1 MPIPALRTKQ
11 STSTTGTGTLTLNAA
26 PSEARSFTAAFGGSS
41 VKVRYILSRLGD
53 SSFYEVGFG
62 TFNGAAQLTRDTVVA
77 SSNGGSLVSI
87 GAGDTDVFF
96 DFLPG
101 DRQIYSITGTTTL
114 ALADLGNAVIC
125 TPTADMT
132 LNLPAIATVPPGMGF
147 LIRNAGSNNAII
159 WIDPNASEGFD
170 GSTSPF
176 PLFGGESIEFV
187 RVGTAWRCLFK
198 PTGWRF
204 FGRSSASASASV
216 DFVLPQYLG
225 AARSVYRV
233 DFRQVRMGTDGAYL
247 LLRTDDAGGASF
259 DFGASDYIGAYGYLS
274 GASAWSGLGVAGS
287 GIQVSTDFDAGVAAN
302 NVTGHLELNPG
313 AAGVRYPTVVGQS
326 AASGNGASY
335 AAHQGQVF
343 SGIRDA
349 AYDCNAI
356 RFIGSAGTI
365 ALGDFDLFCLFD

>member
-1 MPIPALRTKQ
+1 MPVPALRTKQ

-26 PSEARSFTAAFGGSS
+26 PTEARSFTAAFGGSS
-41 VKVRYILSRLGD
+41 VKVRYILSRAGV
-53 SSFYEVGFG
+53 FEVGYG

-77 SSNGGSLVSI
+77 SSNGGSLVSLA
-87 GAGDTDVFF
+87 AGDTDVWF
-96 DFLPG
+96 DFIPG
-101 DRQIYSITGTTTL
+101 DRTLHTVTGTNTLTL
-114 ALADLGNAVIC
+114 AELGNAVIG

-132 LNLPAIATVPPGMGF
+132 QNLPAIATVPPGTGF
-147 LIRNAGSNNAII
+147 LIRNDGSNNAIM

-176 PLFGGESIEFV
+176 PLFGGESVEFV
-187 RVGTAWRCLFK
+187 RVGTAWRSLFK

-204 FGRSSASASASV
+204 FGRASASASAAV
-216 DFVLPQYLG
+216 DFILPQYPG
-225 AARSVYRV
+225 AARSAYRV
-233 DFRQVRMGTDGAYL
+233 DFRQVRMSTDGAYL

-259 DFGASDYIGAYGYLS
+259 DFGASDYIGSYGYLS

-302 NVTGHLELNPG
+302 NITGHLELNPG
-313 AAGVRYPTVVGQS
+313 SAGIRYPTVVGQS

-335 AAHQGQVF
+335 AAHQGQAF